1 MAKGSL
7 ARVRAHQGQVGE
19 AELLVQEAIAELEG
33 TDFLTDHAD
42 VLTDAADVFLM
53 AGRADEAADA
63 LALALALYEQK
74 GDLVT
79 PPRIQAMLDGI
90 RPTEGVH

>member
-1 MAKGSL
+1 
-7 ARVRAHQGQVGE
+7 VTT
-19 AELLVQEAIAELEG
+19 LEG

-42 VLTDAADVFLM
+42 VLTDAADIFLM
-53 AGRADEAADA
+53 AGRAGEAADA
-63 LALALALYEQK
+63 LSLALTLYEQK

-79 PPRIQAMLDGI
+79 PPRIKAILDGI

>member
-1 MAKGSL
+1 
-7 ARVRAHQGQVGE
+7 VRAHQGRVGE
-19 AELLVQEAIAELEG
+19 AELLVREAVASLEE

-53 AGRADEAADA
+53 AGRHDEAADA
-63 LALALALYEQK
+63 LAVALKLYEQK

-79 PPRIQAMLDGI
+79 PPRIRAMLEGI
-90 RPTEGVH
+90 RPA